1 MNCSDLVKQLDWYL
15 GLWSLGKDKD
25 KVRRSLYGKAG
36 ACRIKPYGVEYR
48 VLSNFWIK
56 NKKSRL
62 ETWNRMVKG
71 IEEMKRLYM
80 PEYSQKIVGYKF
92 DDYVIEAINSGK
104 IDQHTRQ
111 TFQLDRKSTRLNSS
125 N

>member
-36 ACRIKPYGVEYR
+36 ACRIKPYGVEYH

-71 IEEMKRLYM
+71 IEEMTSLYM
-80 PEYSQKIVGYKF
+80 PEYSQTKIGRASCRERVCQE
-92 DDYVIEAINSGK
+92 V
-104 IDQHTRQ
+104 
-111 TFQLDRKSTRLNSS
+111 
-125 N
+125 

>member
-1 MNCSDLVKQLDWYL
+1 MLISDWSSDVCSSDLASQNPLMRCAGGHLHVGWTEGESLGSIQHVMNCSDLVKQLDWYV

-62 ETWNRMVKG
+62 ETWK
-71 IEEMKRLYM
+71 
-80 PEYSQKIVGYKF
+80 
-92 DDYVIEAINSGK
+92 
-104 IDQHTRQ
+104 
-111 TFQLDRKSTRLNSS
+111 DRKSTRLNSS
-125 N
+125 H